1 MTKMQRILPSLAAL
15 VCSAILVSCSSQ
27 PGSTDTGGAA
37 PDTYRVKLET
47 SEGDV
52 VIQVNKEWSPR
63 GADRFH
69 QLVKLGFYDGARFFR
84 VLPGFIVQVG
94 MPADPAL
101 NAQWAENAI
110 PADPPGQSN
119 TPGTVTF
126 AMRGGDPNSRTTQI
140 FINLGHNAQL
150 DAQGFTPFGRVVE
163 GMEAVQRFYAE
174 YGEGAPRGNGPD
186 QGRIRAEGNA
196 YLERE
201 FPNLDYIKKAT
212 LLP

>member
-1 MTKMQRILPSLAAL
+1 MAEMLRSLGSLAA
-15 VCSAILVSCSSQ
+15 AISFGLLVSCSSKPDASST
-27 PGSTDTGGAA
+27 PGVA
-37 PDTYRVKLET
+37 PDSYRVKFET
-47 SEGDV
+47 SKGDI
-52 VIQVNKEWSPR
+52 VIQVTKEWSPR
-63 GADRFH
+63 GAGRFYE
-69 QLVKLGFYDGARFFR
+69 LVRLGFYDGARFFR

-101 NAQWAENAI
+101 NAKWAENSI
-110 PADPPGQSN
+110 PGDPPGQSN

-140 FINLGHNAQL
+140 FINLGNNAQL

-163 GMEAVQRFYAE
+163 GMDAVQRFYAD

-196 YLERE
+196 YLERD

-212 LLP
+212 IVQ